1 MGGVRRRLEVLVLAV
16 VTLAVIGSTGWLV
29 LELRRAERLVTERG
43 ELLRLLD
50 PTSGTLSPGRGLTSP
65 VGVFLG

>member
-65 VGVFLG
+65 VGAFLG